1 LIEQSDHEHVN
12 AGNLTVFPM
21 ESARPQA
28 IGDNKNTGGVH
39 AGDPTTVCIA
49 GPGSPSKVRW
59 FQDEHWQSRPS
70 TLLDSADS
78 NI

>member
-1 LIEQSDHEHVN
+1 MNRFLAASLREQSDHENVN

-39 AGDPTTVCIA
+39 AGDPTTVCIT
-49 GPGSPSKVRW
+49 GRPG
-59 FQDEHWQSRPS
+59 QSLKS
-70 TLLDSADS
+70 SLVSG
-78 NI
+78 